1 MNIMEFLGDI
11 STNVLKGR
19 CDAPRVFF
27 FAKTDSRQAGMVA
40 SSKDGWPPCFANSTV
55 DSGDLFFLPIFHPK
69 Y

>member
-11 STNVLKGR
+11 STNGLKDDVMR
-19 CDAPRVFF
+19 RECFF